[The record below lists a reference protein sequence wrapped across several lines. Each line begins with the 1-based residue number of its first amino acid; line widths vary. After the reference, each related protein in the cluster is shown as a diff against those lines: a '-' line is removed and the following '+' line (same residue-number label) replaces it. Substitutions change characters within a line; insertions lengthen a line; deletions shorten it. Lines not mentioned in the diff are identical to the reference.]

1 MIMQIDIGSKKKI
14 FVYFLLLKY
23 ILKKIKNTQIIWVLG
38 ISFGWVYFTLPKL
51 IIQDFW
57 VQMYESELIEIYS

>member
-1 MIMQIDIGSKKKI
+1 MQIDIGSKKKI

>member
-1 MIMQIDIGSKKKI
+1 
-14 FVYFLLLKY
+14 LKY